1 MAVSTVDLFQDAKEH
16 PQPRAKLHD
25 TDIIDSF
32 PEKKKKKQPGKK
44 YLNKQKAIESG
55 TGLGDPPTHKVPCA
69 CGQASQECILRIPTT
84 IEKSIPCCKAIN
96 CVPTVLYTRHCAGL

>member
-32 PEKKKKKQPGKK
+32 PEKKKKKKPGKK
-44 YLNKQKAIESG
+44 
-55 TGLGDPPTHKVPCA
+55 
-69 CGQASQECILRIPTT
+69 
-84 IEKSIPCCKAIN
+84 
-96 CVPTVLYTRHCAGL
+96 